1 MRKRTPVI
9 LNSFHGQILSP
20 KAYKSELR
28 NFLCDEENNYFY
40 NNIEKVLDEPRVKPL
55 LNIFGSKVEE
65 IEANGILYD
74 LSYNRILAI
83 LKILIIKNKEK
94 INKFI
99 RVRDDFER
107 NIILGKFSEAEHNLE
122 YCYKNFGES
131 LWYIRSKII
140 LLAYSNK
147 SDELQKFCENCRK
160 RCDGKFLINSLI
172 EYFQMIYDTEDA
184 YLHLS
189 LLVLSNIKEMQ
200 KVNEKITSNSL
211 GLLFCVDPLIG
222 RYDYESALKSIQA
235 YNLIDQYVLVNEIFF
250 RIDFRNNINNFS
262 EYLEQNF
269 FKKII
274 SVINDQKLNNVFNS
288 GDEGELW
295 DGFLLYEKGCY
306 KEVVDKFLNDMNEME
321 NIFSYVGIIAKACV
335 YADIDFP
342 ENLGVISE
350 LIDILKNVYQM
361 KGSQNQLKD
370 KLISIC
376 IKFGGFSQNIKLQMI
391 FFKTFYNN
399 CDIEDIKYC
408 ARKNINYYSE
418 STKLTYEI
426 SKLSENSILRHRN
439 IHVESMSDHRK
450 IKSDI
455 VNFLDNADN
464 LDNLFENLSKTEIL
478 KRDYIEFYSE
488 YLIYF
493 NRIEDVLNY
502 TVQCLVDNQE
512 SYSCIPMKMIMNRVE
527 DDVISTLDAVI
538 FTKFFTKFVSP
549 EKNYILNECFE
560 DFLHT
565 KDVSK
570 PSELLK
576 KIEQLDPLQIIFF
589 KDICLT
595 ETMDFLGCFD
605 GLNDLR
611 NERLLIL
618 DLLYEKNAISNK
630 YRLDEV
636 EKVINQMI
644 IDNGTNHFNGA
655 KISVDEEAILSKNSD
670 TLLSLMNTYFDCK
683 DDGLEDKT
691 IVTNNGDNNEG
702 LEVGY
707 VIGSKNIIIFKMIN
721 ILRDSF
727 VFDEEYGF
735 DKNLSTEIRHGFF
748 GNCMRAVL
756 QENRLLSEI
765 NENGSYKKDDYWKH
779 TCSMLLESIWNE
791 IDDCIIDFTK
801 KTNALISEAEEWMR
815 ISNLNWSQKS
825 NIFYPIFIIY
835 KDEVDLLKEKIDHID
850 DHMEFG
856 REIIKI
862 IWNKTEESLEKVRQ
876 KLAEEFQERF
886 DLLFQ
891 DLISSITKVKKA
903 AVLENLFDAIHVAR
917 DKIKEEIST
926 VITWF
931 QRGELQY
938 TSNIEVDKVIGVS
951 TNLYSQIRKNNSK
964 VIENIDDN
972 LIGIEIEGNKV
983 KPFLLALINILDNC
997 YHHSGLGLETNV
1009 EINAIRKDNNII
1021 INIRNDVER
1030 SKINSIGVDYINSI
1044 NQKLKQGSSL
1054 KFMRSEGGT
1063 GILKANYHLSSIGS
1077 SGALKI
1083 GFSENIFQVELNYEI

>member
-1 MRKRTPVI
+1 MKKRTPII
-9 LNSFHGQILSP
+9 LNSFYGKILGS
-20 KAYKSELR
+20 KNYKLELG
-28 NFLCDEENNYFY
+28 NFICDAENNNFY
-40 NNIEKVLDEPRVKPL
+40 NNIEKILDEPKVKEL
-55 LNIFGSKVEE
+55 LSIFGSK
-65 IEANGILYD
+65 IEDMEVNGIFYE

-83 LKILIIKNKEK
+83 LKILIIKNNEK
-94 INKFI
+94 INKFVGI
-99 RVRDDFER
+99 REEFER
-107 NIILGKFSEAEHNLE
+107 NIILGKFNEAKNNLE
-122 YCYKNFGES
+122 NCLKSFGES
-131 LWYIRSKII
+131 IWYIRSKII

-147 SDELQKFCENCRK
+147 SDELQKFCEDCRS
-160 RCDGKFLINSLI
+160 RCDGKSIINSI
-172 EYFQMIYDTEDA
+172 IASFQMIYDTEDA

-189 LLVLSNIKEMQ
+189 LMILSNIKEMQ
-200 KVNEKITSNSL
+200 KINEKTTSNFL
-211 GLLFCVDPLIG
+211 GLLCCVDPLIG

-235 YNLIDQYVLVNEIFF
+235 YNLIDQYVLVSEIFF
-250 RIDFRNNINNFS
+250 RIDFRNDISDFS
-262 EYLEQNF
+262 NYLEQNF
-269 FKKII
+269 FKKIMH
-274 SVINDQKLNNVFNS
+274 VIDDPKLNNVFMCGNKS
-288 GDEGELW
+288 ELW
-295 DGFLLYEKGCY
+295 EGFLLYEKGSY
-306 KEVVDKFLNDMNEME
+306 REVVDKFLKDMNEMK
-321 NIFSYVGIIAKACV
+321 NIFSYVNIVAKSCV
-335 YADIDFP
+335 YADVAFP

-350 LIDILKNVYQM
+350 LIHILKNVYQM
-361 KGSQNQLKD
+361 KGSQKQLKD

-376 IKFGGFSQNIKLQMI
+376 IKFSGFTQNSQLQMI
-391 FFKTFYNN
+391 IFKTFYSN
-399 CDIEDIKYC
+399 CDIDDIKYC
-408 ARKNINYYSE
+408 AQKNINCYSE
-418 STKLTYEI
+418 NTKLTYEI
-426 SKLSENSILRHRN
+426 SKFSEHSIIRHKNSN
-439 IHVESMSDHRK
+439 VESMSNHRK

-455 VNFLDNADN
+455 VNLLDNADI
-464 LDNLFENLSKTEIL
+464 LDDLFKNLSETEIL

-502 TVQCLVDNQE
+502 TVQCLIENQE

-527 DDVISTLDAVI
+527 DDVISTLQAVI
-538 FTKFFTKFVSP
+538 FTKFFTKFVTP
-549 EKNYILNECFE
+549 EKNYVLNECFE
-560 DFLHT
+560 DFLNT
-565 KDVSK
+565 NDVNK

-576 KIEQLDPLQIIFF
+576 KIDQLDPLQTIFF

-595 ETMDFLGCFD
+595 ETMDFLGCFEN
-605 GLNDLR
+605 LNDLR

-618 DLLYEKNAISNK
+618 DLLFDKNAISNK

-670 TLLSLMNTYFDCK
+670 TLLSLMNAYFDCN
-683 DDGLEDKT
+683 DEGVEDKA
-691 IVTNNGDNNEG
+691 IVTNSSDNEG
-702 LEVGY
+702 LEIGY
-707 VIGSKNIIIFKMIN
+707 VMGSKNLIVFKMIN

-791 IDDCIIDFTK
+791 IDNCIINFTK
-801 KTNALISEAEEWMR
+801 KANALISEAEEWMR
-815 ISNLNWSQKS
+815 ISNGNWSQNN

-835 KDEVDLLKEKIDHID
+835 KDDVDLMKEKIEHID

-856 REIIKI
+856 REILKV
-862 IWNKTEESLEKVRQ
+862 IWSKTEKSLEKIRQ
-876 KLAEEFQERF
+876 KLAEEFQARF

-891 DLISSITKVKKA
+891 ELISSIVKVKKVV
-903 AVLENLFDAIHVAR
+903 VLEELFDAINIAR
-917 DKIKEEIST
+917 DKVKEEIST

-964 VIENIDDN
+964 VIENIHAD
-972 LIGIEIEGNKV
+972 LIGVEIDGNKV

-1009 EINAIRKDNNII
+1009 EINAIRKENNINI
-1021 INIRNDVER
+1021 TIKNNVDTSKADSISIDTING
-1030 SKINSIGVDYINSI
+1030 INT
-1044 NQKLKQGSSL
+1044 KLKQTGSM

-1077 SGALKI
+1077 NGALKI
-1083 GFSENIFQVELNYEI
+1083 GFTENIFEVELNYAI